1 MLKTEAIELTLPKL
15 HKGKNMPT
23 ALSIS
28 LCFLGVVAIVASVVI
43 TGSLAIGLLLIRD
56 FNQTL
61 SIFHGGEALEK
72 IDSERNLAIASALSS
87 VSASSQLPKHNLVL
101 LSKNLTA

>member
-1 MLKTEAIELTLPKL
+1 MSV
-15 HKGKNMPT
+15 

-28 LCFLGVVAIVASVVI
+28 LWFLGVVAIVASVVI

-56 FNQTL
+56 LNQSM

-72 IDSERNLAIASALSS
+72 IDSERNLAIASASS
-87 VSASSQLPKHNLVL
+87 PVSASLQLPKYNLVL